1 MQQFRLVKKDID
13 ADSSIEIATYQSGAE
28 QFVVCKNEKRIGWA
42 RNESCA
48 LQIHDMYMRI
58 HILHGDNSD
67 SHYDAKIKEMRL
79 GPQNN
84 SFLHDIPVEELAA
97 KKKLLPWNL
106 DS

>member
-1 MQQFRLVKKDID
+1 MQQFRLVRKDINT
-13 ADSSIEIATYQSGAE
+13 DSSIEIATYQVDAD

-42 RNESCA
+42 MNESGA
-48 LQIHDMYMRI
+48 LQIHYMYMRI
-58 HILHGDNSD
+58 HILHEDNFD

-79 GPQNN
+79 EPQNN

-97 KKKLLPWNL
+97 KKKLLPWNF